1 MNIFIDPFEHLFWYN
16 IAINTKCVNH
26 LTQVMSKDVIIKLRV
41 YSIDLLA
48 KNRSFI

>member
-16 IAINTKCVNH
+16 IAINTNCVKH
-26 LTQVMSKDVIIKLRV
+26 LTQVMSKDVMIKLRV
-41 YSIDLLA
+41 YIIELLL